1 MKLGNQWYTMEARE
15 RLSLQ
20 RRSENGKEGQ
30 VLKSAM
36 HYTME
41 ARERLSLQRRS
52 ENGKEGQVLKS
63 AMHAC
68 LAFGRVKELE

>member
-1 MKLGNQWYTMEARE
+1 MFFYMKLGNQW
-15 RLSLQ
+15 
-20 RRSENGKEGQ
+20 
-30 VLKSAM
+30 
-36 HYTME
+36 YTME